1 MQTIA
6 NKNEARAKTKPTGS
20 NQGAVDIAH
29 KTRAKIKYLNI
40 MTKTANAID
49 FFKKMSF
56 HAKDK
61 TKKFIIRPK
70 TPAIMLIVA
79 SLNLSK

>member
-1 MQTIA
+1 
-6 NKNEARAKTKPTGS
+6 
-20 NQGAVDIAH
+20 
-29 KTRAKIKYLNI
+29 

-61 TKKFIIRPK
+61 IKKFMIRPK
-70 TPAIMLIVA
+70 TPASMLIIA
-79 SLNLSK
+79 SLNLSKLQIVANTNPQTIVAKTIKLIIFLFSSILRANLQTIE